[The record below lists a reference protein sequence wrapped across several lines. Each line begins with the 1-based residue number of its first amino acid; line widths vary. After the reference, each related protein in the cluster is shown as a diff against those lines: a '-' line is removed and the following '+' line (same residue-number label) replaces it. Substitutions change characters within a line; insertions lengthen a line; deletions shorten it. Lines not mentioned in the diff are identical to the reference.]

1 MIGLLAG
8 MGPRSTAPFVDLVVR
23 ECQIQYGATHD
34 IDFPPMMIYSLPTPF
49 YIDRPIHH
57 STMRATIFGGL
68 RQLESIGVDFI
79 AMPCNAAH
87 VYLEQLTEGISVP
100 LINMISVTVAELPKR
115 VTRVALLAARPT
127 VEAGLY
133 QAELSRIGVDSYVPQ
148 SLQQEVD
155 QLLIAIKRFA
165 DAGSLKDATS
175 ALAGGL
181 TAAGVDAAIL
191 ASTDL
196 AVVSSDLSGE
206 AFATVDSSRALARA
220 VVRRWRA
227 S

>member
-1 MIGLLAG
+1 
-8 MGPRSTAPFVDLVVR
+8 
-23 ECQIQYGATHD
+23 
-34 IDFPPMMIYSLPTPF
+34 
-49 YIDRPIHH
+49 
-57 STMRATIFGGL
+57 
-68 RQLESIGVDFI
+68 
-79 AMPCNAAH
+79 
-87 VYLEQLTEGISVP
+87 
-100 LINMISVTVAELPKR
+100 MISVTVAELPKR
-115 VTRVALLAARPT
+115 VTRVALLAARST

-133 QAELSRIGVDSYVPQ
+133 QAELSRIGVLDSYVPQ

-175 ALAGGL
+175 ALARSL

-206 AFATVDSSRALARA
+206 TFATVDSSRALARA